1 MCYTLFVFFSSRR
14 RHTRC
19 ALVTGVSDVCS
30 SDLDEHGM
38 DEKMAEQSLLAI
50 EEADVVLFLVDAK
63 AGFTAADQMIA
74 EHLRKRNKRS
84 YVVANKVDNIDP
96 DMARAEFA
104 PLGMGQDRKST
115 RLNSSHETAYR
126 RPYYA

>member
-1 MCYTLFVFFSSRR
+1 
-14 RHTRC
+14 
-19 ALVTGVSDVCS
+19 
-30 SDLDEHGM
+30 M
-38 DEKMAEQSLLAI
+38 DETMAEQSLLAI
-50 EEADVVLFLVDAK
+50 EAADVVLFLVDAK

-104 PLGMGQDRKST
+104 PLGMGQAIPIAGAHGSGITQMLEIALSDFPRDDEDEPEAGEEEVGRASCGE
-115 RLNSSHETAYR
+115 RGGM
-126 RPYYA
+126 

>member
-1 MCYTLFVFFSSRR
+1 
-14 RHTRC
+14 
-19 ALVTGVSDVCS
+19 
-30 SDLDEHGM
+30 M

-96 DMARAEFA
+96 DMDRAE
-104 PLGMGQDRKST
+104 
-115 RLNSSHETAYR
+115 HR
-126 RPYYA
+126 RGGHPPEHPRSEEQTSELQSLLRISYAVFCLKKQKLTLHQTHTQHQN